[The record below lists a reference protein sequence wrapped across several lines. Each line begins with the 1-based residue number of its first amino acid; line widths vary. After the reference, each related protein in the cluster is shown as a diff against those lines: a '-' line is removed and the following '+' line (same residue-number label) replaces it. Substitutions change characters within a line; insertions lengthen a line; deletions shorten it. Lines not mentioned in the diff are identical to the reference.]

1 MFGNWVNS
9 LDSLAAG
16 GVIDFDAPAYLL
28 DQPARYVGHP
38 KFSELP
44 MTELSLLPEGV
55 KLKDLPRVDEFNNS
69 NKNLVTNPSWKK
81 RVFGLLAGAGAIAL
95 AVLGFK
101 KFGLGKLF
109 GKGKKVIKT
118 KLKPKPSGKKAK
130 NITSGLKNFGKKVWS
145 YIKTPFTWIGGKFKK
160 KTP

>member
-1 MFGNWVNS
+1 MSSNWVNA
-9 LDSLAAG
+9 LDNLAAG

-28 DQPARYVGHP
+28 DKPARYVGHP

-44 MTELSLLPEGV
+44 MTEISLLPDGV
-55 KLKDLPRVDEFNNS
+55 KLKDLPNVDEFNNS
-69 NKNLVTNPSWKK
+69 NKNLVVNPSWKK
-81 RVFGLLAGAGAIAL
+81 RVFGVLAAAGAITL

-109 GKGKKVIKT
+109 GKAKKVPKPT
-118 KLKPKPSGKKAK
+118 PKPSGKKAK
-130 NITSGLKNFGKKVWS
+130 GFVSVLKNFGKKVWNF
-145 YIKTPFTWIGGKFKK
+145 IKAPFVWVAGKFKK